1 MSRCEDCTS
10 SKNCKY
16 HGSSQLYRK
25 DDSTPVIALLGQ
37 PNSGKSTIFNMMTGS
52 HQHVGNWPGKTVDQK
67 EGECKWNGQRMILAD
82 LPGSYSLSA
91 GSDEEVITRDY
102 IATGNADLVLVMAD
116 ASQLKRSLYMLA
128 DFVGT
133 KVPAI
138 LVLNMMDVARGQGIA
153 IDTAALSEKLGIP
166 VVPMSAIRKKDY
178 RGLYETIE
186 TSLVQKPVIAVE
198 TMETAKEKMA
208 YIDELLNGI
217 ITAEKDAHSAF
228 SKFDRLALSPVWGKL
243 TAFSIILVIF
253 LLAMIFSGIISGTA
267 SALLTPLS
275 GVLRSGMEAISIHPL
290 LISLICDVLINV
302 LYFAL
307 MMASFVLGITLGF
320 NLMEETGYMA
330 RISFLFDHTMSKVG
344 LQGKTI
350 MPFFMGLGC
359 TIAGTTG
366 TRVVDN
372 WGQRVLAIAMSWAV
386 PCAATLSVVPTIAI
400 ALFGSTGGFL
410 VMVAIFLFM
419 FLMMWVVYKVFGNSL
434 APKEERVGL
443 IMELPPYHKPAI
455 KNTLYVTFQRTL
467 DIFLRALRVIS
478 LVSIVFFVLTYSS
491 GSSAENSI
499 LYKLGVLIEPVTKFF
514 GMKWQAF
521 LAFCASAISK
531 ESLLGVLNTLY
542 GTGGSLVS
550 STFSAKVSGTAT
562 AGISEILYANFTK
575 AEGLAFIFAISFN
588 MPCVSALAATA
599 RETHSVKWT
608 AKIGVFYTLAAL
620 LIACIVY
627 HVGLLIF

>member
-1 MSRCEDCTS
+1 MSRCEACAS

-16 HGSSQLYRK
+16 HGSSRLYRK

-37 PNSGKSTIFNMMTGS
+37 PNSGKSTVFNMMTGS

-67 EGECKWNGQRMILAD
+67 EGECRWNGRRMILAD

-102 IATGNADLVLVMAD
+102 IAAGNADLVLVMAD

-133 KVPAI
+133 KVPTV
-138 LVLNMMDVARGQGIA
+138 LVLNMMDVAKGQGIS
-153 IDTAALSEKLGIP
+153 INTNALSKKLDIP

-178 RGLYETIE
+178 HTLYESIE
-186 TSLVQKPVIAVE
+186 NALAQQPVIAGD
-198 TMETAKEKMA
+198 TMNTAKEKMD
-208 YIDELLNGI
+208 YIDDLLDGV
-217 ITAEKDAHSAF
+217 ITAGKDVRCAF
-228 SKFDRLALSPVWGKL
+228 SKFDRKALSPVCGKL
-243 TAFSIILVIF
+243 MAFGIILLIF
-253 LLAMIFSGIISGTA
+253 LLSMIFSGVVSGIA
-267 SALLTPLS
+267 SAVLTPFS
-275 GVLRSGMEAISIHPL
+275 GILRAGMEAVSVHPL

-307 MMASFVLGITLGF
+307 MMASFVLGISLGF
-320 NLMEETGYMA
+320 NLMEETGYLA
-330 RISFLFDHTMSKVG
+330 RISFLFDHTISKVG

-410 VMVAIFLFM
+410 AIVSIFLFM
-419 FLMMWVVYKVFGNSL
+419 FLMMWIVYKVFGSSL
-434 APKEERVGL
+434 APKDERVGL
-443 IMELPPYHKPAI
+443 IMELPPYHKPAFRNI
-455 KNTLYVTFQRTL
+455 LYVTFQRTL
-467 DIFLRALRVIS
+467 DIFLRALRVIT
-478 LVSIVFFVLTYSS
+478 LVSIVFFVLTY
-491 GSSAENSI
+491 GFGGNAENSI
-499 LYKLGVLIEPVTKFF
+499 LYKLGVLIEPVTMFF
-514 GMKWQAF
+514 GLKWQAF
-521 LAFCASAISK
+521 LAFCASTISK

-550 STFSAKVSGTAT
+550 STFGAKVSGTAA
-562 AGISEILYANFTK
+562 AGISEILSANFTK

-588 MPCVSALAATA
+588 MPCVSTLAATA

-620 LIACIVY
+620 LVACVVY

>member
-1 MSRCEDCTS
+1 MSRCEACAS

-16 HGSSQLYRK
+16 HGSSQFYKK
-25 DDSTPVIALLGQ
+25 DDGTPVIALLGQ

-102 IATGNADLVLVMAD
+102 IASGNADLVLVMAD

-133 KVPAI
+133 KVPAV
-138 LVLNMMDVARGQGIA
+138 LVLNMMDVAKGQGIS
-153 IDTAALSEKLGIP
+153 IDTDALSRKLGIP

-178 RGLYETIE
+178 RALYECIE
-186 TSLVQKPVIAVE
+186 NALVQKPVIAGE
-198 TMETAKEKMA
+198 SMNTAKEKMD
-208 YIDELLNGI
+208 YIDHLLDGV
-217 ITAEKDAHSAF
+217 ITAEKDAQHAF
-228 SKFDRLALSPVWGKL
+228 GKFDRKALSPVRGKL
-243 TAFSIILVIF
+243 MAFGIILLIF
-253 LLAMIFSGIISGTA
+253 LLSMIFSGVVSGIA
-267 SALLTPLS
+267 SAVLTPLS
-275 GVLRSGMEAISIHPL
+275 AVLRAGMEAISVHSL

-307 MMASFVLGITLGF
+307 MMASFVLGISLGF
-320 NLMEETGYMA
+320 NLMEETGYLA

-400 ALFGSTGGFL
+400 ALFGSAGGFL
-410 VMVAIFLFM
+410 VIVSIFLFM
-419 FLMMWVVYKVFGNSL
+419 FLMMWIVYKVFGNSL

-443 IMELPPYHKPAI
+443 IMELPPYHKPAFRNI
-455 KNTLYVTFQRTL
+455 LYVTFQRTL

-478 LVSIVFFVLTYSS
+478 LVSIVFFVLTY
-491 GSSAENSI
+491 GFGGSAENSI
-499 LYKLGVLIEPVTKFF
+499 LYKLGVLIEPVTRFF

-550 STFSAKVSGTAT
+550 STFGAKVSGTAA
-562 AGISEILYANFTK
+562 AGISEILSANFTK

-620 LIACIVY
+620 LVACVVY
-627 HVGLLIF
+627 HIGLLIF